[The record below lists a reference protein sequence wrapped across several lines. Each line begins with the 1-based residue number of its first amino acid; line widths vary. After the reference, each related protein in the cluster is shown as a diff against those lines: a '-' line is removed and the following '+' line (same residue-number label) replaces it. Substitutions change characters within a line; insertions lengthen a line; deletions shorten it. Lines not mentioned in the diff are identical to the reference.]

1 MSDTPT
7 DGAQGG
13 TPEGANGAV
22 TGAQQPQVKMQVLGQ
37 YIRDMSFE
45 NVVAQKGVQ
54 GEVQPDIKVQVNLD
68 AKKRTA
74 DHQYEVI
81 TKFTVESRNKSDG
94 AALFLM
100 ELEYGG
106 IFHVENVPD
115 NQLHPFLM
123 IECPRM
129 LFPFVRRIVSDV
141 SRDGGFPPLNLD
153 NVDFLQIYRQELARR
168 AEAQKQRSEAAAA
181 GGTTDA

>member
-13 TPEGANGAV
+13 TPEAANGAAG
-22 TGAQQPQVKMQVLGQ
+22 TQQPQVKMQVLGQ

-68 AKKRTA
+68 AKKRSA

-168 AEAQKQRSEAAAA
+168 AEAQKQGGATAEA
-181 GGTTDA
+181 GGTDA

>member
-7 DGAQGG
+7 DGAQGAPAG
-13 TPEGANGAV
+13 GNGQAG
-22 TGAQQPQVKMQVLGQ
+22 GAQQPQVKMQVLGQ
-37 YIRDMSFE
+37 YIRDLSFE

-54 GEVQPDIKVQVNLD
+54 GEVQPDVKVQVNLD
-68 AKKRTA
+68 AKKRNA
-74 DHQYEVI
+74 EHQYEVI
-81 TKFTVESRNKSDG
+81 TKFTVESRNKSDQS
-94 AALFLM
+94 ALFLM

-106 IFHVENVPD
+106 IFHVENVPE

-129 LFPFVRRIVSDV
+129 LFPFVRRIVSDI

-168 AEAQKQRSEAAAA
+168 AEAQQQTGGEAAPED
-181 GGTTDA
+181 GGQA